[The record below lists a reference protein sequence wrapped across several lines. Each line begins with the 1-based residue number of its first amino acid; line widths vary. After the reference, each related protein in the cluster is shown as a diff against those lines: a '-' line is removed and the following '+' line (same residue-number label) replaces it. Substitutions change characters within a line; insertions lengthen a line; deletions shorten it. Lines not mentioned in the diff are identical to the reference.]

1 MERVENP
8 YAPGAGLRPPELAG
22 RDADIEEFETI
33 LARAGLG
40 RASQSMVLTGL
51 RGVGKTVLLNDL
63 ADRARRADWVVAQ
76 VEARGDGDSR
86 NASFRSVVAR
96 SLNQSLRQVTGRSTR
111 RDRLRSA
118 LGTFKSFSLSTDPS
132 GSLSLGIEMDP
143 QRGRADTGSLEL
155 DLSELAF
162 DLAAAAAEIGVGV
175 VVLIDEMQNLEQDE
189 LAAICTAV
197 HETGQRSLPF
207 YAVGAG
213 LPSLPGILADA
224 RSYAERLFTFRPIGP
239 LNSDA
244 AAIAVSRP
252 AESQNASWE
261 SGAIAVVV
269 DASAGYP
276 YFLQEFAKASW
287 DYAPGPRIDV
297 DDAHIGVQTGREKL
311 DTGFFR
317 SRWNRATPAERDYL
331 RAMADDGE
339 GPSAS
344 GEVARRLGKTSV
356 QQVGP
361 TRSNLIHKGLLYAPE
376 HGLIAYTVPGM
387 ADFIG
392 RQID

>member
-1 MERVENP
+1 VDRVDNP

-22 RDADIEEFETI
+22 RDADIQEFETI
-33 LARAGLG
+33 LARAALA

-63 ADRARRADWVVAQ
+63 AGRARRRDWVVAQ
-76 VEARGDGDSR
+76 VEARGDADTRGG
-86 NASFRSVVAR
+86 SFRSMVAR
-96 SLNQSLRQVTGRSTR
+96 SLNQSLRQVTGRSTL

-118 LGTFKSFSLSTDPS
+118 LATFKSFSLSTDPS
-132 GSLSLGIEMDP
+132 GALSLGIEIDA
-143 QRGRADTGSLEL
+143 QRGRADTGSLDL

-162 DLAAAAAEIGVGV
+162 DLAASVADIGVGV
-175 VVLIDEMQNLEQDE
+175 VILVDEMQDLEPDE
-189 LAAICTAV
+189 LAAVCTAV

-207 YAVGAG
+207 YAIGAG
-213 LPSLPGILADA
+213 LPSLPGLLAEA
-224 RSYAERLFTFRPIGP
+224 RSYSERLFAFRPIGP
-239 LNSDA
+239 LDREA

-252 AESQNASWE
+252 AESHAAAWAS
-261 SGAIAVVV
+261 SAIDVVV

-287 DYAPGPRIDV
+287 DYAPGPRIEE
-297 DDAHIGVQTGREKL
+297 DDAYIGVRAGREKL
-311 DTGFFR
+311 DAGFFR

-331 RAMADDGE
+331 RAMAGDGD

-344 GEVARRLGKTSV
+344 GEVARRLGKASV

-361 TRSNLIHKGLLYAPE
+361 TRANLIHKGLLYAPE

-387 ADFIG
+387 AAFIA